1 MIETPEN
8 AAAAGTTSGQ
18 LVPEATKT
26 TPPHLAAAVVIHC
39 DSPYFS
45 IGTGPRGR
53 GLFATCAIPP
63 RTLLHVAPGLLVSRA
78 DYDSHMRHT
87 VLEHYLFNTH
97 THSGDKMLAL
107 GYGSLYNHDSTRPNV
122 DYVVDAEA
130 CTITYTT
137 GHADIAAHTE
147 LCISYGATVWFADAN
162 DAASVASSSS
172 TNDEEDDDAGMV
184 GFLRRLQLGTD
195 DQDDESHSP
204 RTIQKVHDVAWY
216 ARLD

>member
-1 MIETPEN
+1 MVETPEN

-18 LVPEATKT
+18 LVPATTTTTTT
-26 TPPHLAAAVVIHC
+26 TPPRLAAAAVSIPC
-39 DSPYFS
+39 DSPYFRVG
-45 IGTGPRGR
+45 IGPRGR

-107 GYGSLYNHDSTRPNV
+107 GYGSLYNHDSRRPNV

-147 LCISYGATVWFADAN
+147 LCISYGAAVWFADAAA
-162 DAASVASSSS
+162 DAVSVASSSS
-172 TNDEEDDDAGMV
+172 NDEDDGDDAGMV
-184 GFLRRLQLGTD
+184 AFLRRLQLGTD
-195 DQDDESHSP
+195 DQDQDEPLAKDDTDS
-204 RTIQKVHDVAWY
+204 A
-216 ARLD
+216 